1 MNERTCKSVRTYYG
15 FIFGAYTIV
24 VGALFIWK
32 VLSVY
37 LSGIAP
43 DFEGAYPFSRG
54 RVEEALSQISLFFWL
69 WIAGIVVGFVLWEV
83 FPVKERKGKISP
95 DLQLARLRKRMPAA
109 APEGMA
115 AEYAAYSDG
124 VKLIRALFIAAWS
137 LFGVAIVYTIIYL
150 CIPSHFP
157 GEDVTAEILNMA
169 KHVFPCVFAGLL
181 VVCAAAAYQKFAVQK
196 LLPVARKLTAGQKPQ
211 ASANAFAAF
220 LEDKRVVLVIRIALA
235 VIAVALIIWGSLN
248 GNSRAIFI
256 KAVNICT
263 ECIGLG

>member
-43 DFEGAYPFSRG
+43 DFAGEHSFSRE

-83 FPVKERKGKISP
+83 FPVKEKRGKISP
-95 DLQLARLRKRMPAA
+95 DLQLARLRKRIPAT

-115 AEYAAYSDG
+115 GEYAAYTDG

-137 LFGVAIVYTIIYL
+137 LFGVAVIYTIIYL
-150 CIPSHFP
+150 CIPSNFP
-157 GEDVTAEILNMA
+157 GKNVTAEILNLA

-181 VVCAAAAYQKFAVQK
+181 VVCAAAAYQKFAVKK

-211 ASANAFAAF
+211 ERTCAFVAF
-220 LEDKRVVLVIRIALA
+220 FEDKRVVLAIRIALA

-248 GNSRAIFI
+248 GNARAIFI
-256 KAVNICT
+256 KAINICT